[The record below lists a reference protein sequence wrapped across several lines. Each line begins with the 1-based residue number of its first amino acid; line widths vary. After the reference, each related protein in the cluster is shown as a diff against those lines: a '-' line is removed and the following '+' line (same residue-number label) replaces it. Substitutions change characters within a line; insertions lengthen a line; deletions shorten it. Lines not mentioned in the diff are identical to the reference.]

1 MCCRCNRPRKTSGPH
16 RYDAAHQMTDS
27 APETPQPSQPAE
39 TAPKR
44 FLFLRKRTAEDLP
57 TAGDGA
63 NEASAAPVVA
73 AAADSPAAEAGNGN
87 IRPGVLRRRRRQL
100 MGTYEQGI
108 FDLGGLAMELHS
120 RGLLAEDVL
129 RRRAAEV
136 ADVRGQ
142 LDDLG
147 AQIDDLRQARQE
159 RRQAGRGASVTC
171 PACGARSRSGANF
184 CASCGSPLQQA
195 VADHDAPPEA
205 DQPTI
210 VIVDEQVT
218 SVIIEAPGDPQDTS
232 IIPPADGDA
241 R

>member
-1 MCCRCNRPRKTSGPH
+1 LAAHLHAG
-16 RYDAAHQMTDS
+16 DAAAHDDEREQ
-27 APETPQPSQPAE
+27 
-39 TAPKR
+39 
-44 FLFLRKRTAEDLP
+44 LP
-57 TAGDGA
+57 THGGA
-63 NEASAAPVVA
+63 
-73 AAADSPAAEAGNGN
+73 
-87 IRPGVLRRRRRQL
+87 RRLVR
-100 MGTYEQGI
+100 
-108 FDLGGLAMELHS
+108 ELPH
-120 RGLLAEDVL
+120 
-129 RRRAAEV
+129 
-136 ADVRGQ
+136 

-184 CASCGSPLQQA
+184 CASGGSPLQQA
-195 VADHDAPPEA
+195 VAVHDASPEA

>member
-1 MCCRCNRPRKTSGPH
+1 
-16 RYDAAHQMTDS
+16 MTDS
-27 APETPQPSQPAE
+27 APETPQPGEPAE

-44 FLFLRKRTAEDLP
+44 FLFLRKRAVDDTSAA
-57 TAGDGA
+57 TAGGTDTP
-63 NEASAAPVVA
+63 AAPPSGTDA
-73 AAADSPAAEAGNGN
+73 AQSDSAQPD

-147 AQIDDLRQARQE
+147 AQLDEMRQARQE

-171 PACGARSRSGANF
+171 PACGARSRATANF
-184 CASCGSPLQQA
+184 CASCGAPLQPA
-195 VADHDAPPEA
+195 AAEDGSHEDA
-205 DQPTI
+205 DQPTT
-210 VIVDEQVT
+210 VIVEEQVT
-218 SVIIEAPGDPQDTS
+218 SVIIEVPGDPQETS
-232 IIPPADGDA
+232 VIPRVDGDG

>member
-1 MCCRCNRPRKTSGPH
+1 MCRRCNRDGPTSGLRH
-16 RYDAAHQMTDS
+16 YDACHLMTDS
-27 APETPQPSQPAE
+27 APETPQPGEPAE

-44 FLFLRKRTAEDLP
+44 FLFLRKRAGDDTSDAAADGSVTPTSPPAQSAATAED
-57 TAGDGA
+57 
-63 NEASAAPVVA
+63 SAAQNV
-73 AAADSPAAEAGNGN
+73 
-87 IRPGVLRRRRRQL
+87 RPGVLRRRRRQL

-108 FDLGGLAMELHS
+108 FDLGGLAMELHA

-147 AQIDDLRQARQE
+147 AQLDELRQARQE

-171 PACGARSRSGANF
+171 PACGARSRAGANF
-184 CASCGSPLQQA
+184 CASCGSPLQPA
-195 VADHDAPPEA
+195 AADDGAQPEI
-205 DQPTI
+205 DQPTT
-210 VIVDEQVT
+210 VIMEEQVT

-232 IIPPADGDA
+232 VIPTVDGDG

>member
-1 MCCRCNRPRKTSGPH
+1 
-16 RYDAAHQMTDS
+16 MTDS
-27 APETPQPSQPAE
+27 APETPQPGEPAE

-44 FLFLRKRTAEDLP
+44 FLFLRKRAGDETSAA
-57 TAGDGA
+57 TAGGTDTPA
-63 NEASAAPVVA
+63 TPPSAPDA
-73 AAADSPAAEAGNGN
+73 AQSDSAQAD

-147 AQIDDLRQARQE
+147 AQLDEMRQARQE

-171 PACGARSRSGANF
+171 PACGARSRATANF
-184 CASCGSPLQQA
+184 CASCGAPLQPA
-195 VADHDAPPEA
+195 VAEDGSHEDV
-205 DQPTI
+205 DQPTT
-210 VIVDEQVT
+210 VIVEEQVT
-218 SVIIEAPGDPQDTS
+218 SVIIEAPADLQETS
-232 IIPPADGDA
+232 VIPRVDGDA